1 MLHYSII
8 ICTYNRVDFLKET
21 IDSLLT
27 HFKDHS
33 NYELLIIDNKSTD
46 NTAEV
51 VNPFLRFPQ
60 VRYILETNQ
69 GLSYARNR
77 GIKEA
82 KNDVL
87 IFLDDDIDIEANYLD
102 ICDQIYS
109 DPNTHIVG
117 GKVLPYQ
124 SAIPA
129 WMPEQFY
136 YLMSIFDIGN
146 SACYTHKLMGAN
158 YSMRREAVQKI
169 GWYNVEL
176 GRKGSNLMG
185 GEEVDYLNRASDLGY
200 KILYRPD
207 LIVYHKIGNK
217 LNKTYIF
224 DYAYYLGRSEQIIDI
239 QRSKARFLAKCVKAV
254 LMIGLHAVYGFY
266 APIPKQQTYFKIKQL
281 YSFAYLNL
289 FKAKYS
295 KK

>member
-1 MLHYSII
+1 MLNYSII

-21 IDSLLT
+21 IDSLLS

-51 VNPFLRFPQ
+51 VKPFLRFPQ
-60 VRYILETNQ
+60 VRYVLETNQ

-124 SAIPA
+124 SAIPD

-146 SACYTHKLMGAN
+146 SACYTQKLMGAN

-200 KILYRPD
+200 RILYRPD
-207 LIVYHKIGNK
+207 LIVYHKINNK
-217 LNKTYIF
+217 LNKAYIF
-224 DYAYYLGRSEQIIDI
+224 DYAYYLGKSERIIDI

-266 APIPKQQTYFKIKQL
+266 APKPKQQTYFKIKQL

-289 FKAKYS
+289 FKARYS